1 MRPKNFFFFIPD
13 ERDLHNLVA
22 NKEVKSVWA
31 LETPKI
37 LCKL

>member
-1 MRPKNFFFFIPD
+1 MITD

-22 NKEVKSVWA
+22 NNEVKSVWA

>member
-1 MRPKNFFFFIPD
+1 MLFSFTDKT
-13 ERDLHNLVA
+13 DLHNLVA